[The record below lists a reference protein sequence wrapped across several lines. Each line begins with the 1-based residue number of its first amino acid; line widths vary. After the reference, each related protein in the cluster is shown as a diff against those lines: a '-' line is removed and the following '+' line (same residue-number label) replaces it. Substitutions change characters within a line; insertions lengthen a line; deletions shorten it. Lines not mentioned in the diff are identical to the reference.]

1 MNYQHSDEESRR
13 NDYCDE
19 YDKTSVPSDEI
30 EEMPLTTQVNSEP
43 KQKKSYKAFLI
54 PGIIMLLF
62 LLLIIRWDT
71 SSSRTRVAA
80 LLTQYAESKEWLA
93 DCTIQKAALE
103 SIYTDRVH
111 YYLYDFADDARP
123 ELVITA
129 ADGEK
134 NVDCMVYGV
143 SGNRVELWGILTYY
157 TDDPEVQIENA
168 EVTIRNNYS
177 GLALRLTLHD
187 RGEDAFVAFLQLS
200 ERNGIEEQ
208 ETIRGLDE
216 CEERLQNDGWQLLT
230 GTPITLP
237 DTALVNNFDPE
248 ELAALAVLYTPDGP
262 VYSYYDHFV
271 AADETVYSLE
281 TTGLYRFSDGE
292 KSILSSAPTDTHYS
306 PSSGLIYNKKN
317 IYFIS
322 LLPTEKDAI
331 MCVDTETG
339 AETVLFELPNAEELL
354 KVDERYVYVQISYAD
369 EKQLGEIRVY
379 DHQGNMAKT
388 LKVPCKWDTCGTMVL
403 VEDWKGNI
411 SAATKDGEYL
421 LNNVPVE
428 NAVLTEKGV
437 YYLTTENEETTLF
450 FADRSGQI
458 QMIGWAPAG
467 SGAYFERLAGT
478 MCVNIK
484 YGEEGEEA
492 FFLLPDMQCVYS
504 GQLLQ
509 DALPDSGMYSFASVD
524 LDVVTGKTYI
534 VPTYAPHG
542 NCGSIYRLSSDGELE
557 KVRDATE
564 DEMYYEMVYDNVLY
578 YYYKDYSETF
588 FYFSSPN
595 VTACKPLA
603 PSGNTALRSMT
614 ERAFGFW
621 KGEKTGALYCFVGD
635 EVMCLREEPWSSDES
650 EFRNNST
657 FFTIEEDEG
666 RLLFS
671 FERQPD
677 ETACIATFSGD
688 SIELKGIITD
698 TLLPLPMAEGLDIG
712 AVRIEEQEEAW
723 SGLWQNMD
731 MLDSAGAIAQ
741 HWKLMVQAEITYMAE
756 ALDADGREELYDEFE
771 AWQEEV
777 AAAADEAASEF
788 EGGSGEP
795 VAYSIAYKE
804 LYAEKYVQLRGKIR

>member
-30 EEMPLTTQVNSEP
+30 EEVPLTTQVNSEP

-62 LLLIIRWDT
+62 LLLIIRWET
-71 SSSRTRVAA
+71 SSSRTRAAA

-103 SIYTDRVH
+103 STYTDRVH

-187 RGEDAFVAFLQLS
+187 KGEDAFVAFLQLS

-237 DTALVNNFDPE
+237 DTALVKNFDPE

-458 QMIGWAPAG
+458 QMIGCAPAG

-603 PSGNTALRSMT
+603 PSGNT
-614 ERAFGFW
+614 
-621 KGEKTGALYCFVGD
+621 
-635 EVMCLREEPWSSDES
+635 
-650 EFRNNST
+650 
-657 FFTIEEDEG
+657 
-666 RLLFS
+666 
-671 FERQPD
+671 
-677 ETACIATFSGD
+677 
-688 SIELKGIITD
+688 
-698 TLLPLPMAEGLDIG
+698 
-712 AVRIEEQEEAW
+712 
-723 SGLWQNMD
+723 
-731 MLDSAGAIAQ
+731 
-741 HWKLMVQAEITYMAE
+741 H
-756 ALDADGREELYDEFE
+756 
-771 AWQEEV
+771 
-777 AAAADEAASEF
+777 
-788 EGGSGEP
+788 
-795 VAYSIAYKE
+795 
-804 LYAEKYVQLRGKIR
+804 